1 VRRSAKGRSVPCEM
15 RFRRKS
21 EASQRTRER
30 TDLVDGVEPRRP
42 AEEGPRREA
51 GFALRRRVV
60 EPHLRLRPVPRLHHH
75 PDRAPGCEREI
86 GGKTLARA
94 AAGDWAMGREKRNK
108 FIIKLVLNT

>member
-1 VRRSAKGRSVPCEM
+1 MPCEM

-51 GFALRRRVV
+51 GFARRRRVV
-60 EPHLRLRPVPRLHHH
+60 EPICDCVLSPASTAIPIGRPDASERLAVKP
-75 PDRAPGCEREI
+75 
-86 GGKTLARA
+86 
-94 AAGDWAMGREKRNK
+94 
-108 FIIKLVLNT
+108 